1 MKLTIGDDA
10 GVLSIDQVAEQLG
23 LHVRTVRRYVRDGR
37 LRAVRIGKQYRVARE
52 ALDAL
57 TGRDAAPPALAAA
70 AAAVASARHVEVSS
84 IVQVDGVDLE
94 TANRVTTAL
103 LAAAKGRPDTPDPL
117 RIDTIYDPERARLK
131 VILNGSAPTTASLL
145 KFVNAYLEA

>member
-1 MKLTIGDDA
+1 MKDNDVDA
-10 GVLSIDQVAEQLG
+10 ADFLSVDQVAGRLG
-23 LHVRTVRRYVRDGR
+23 LHVRTVRRYVREGR

-57 TGRDAAPPALAAA
+57 TGTPAAP
-70 AAAVASARHVEVSS
+70 AAVSAPIARHVEVSS
-84 IVQVDGVDLE
+84 ILQVDGVDRS
-94 TANRVTTAL
+94 TADRITTGL
-103 LAAAKGRPDTPDPL
+103 LAAVKGRPEESTPL

-131 VILNGSAPTTASLL
+131 VILNGGAATTASLL